1 MSELPKGWAESPL
14 ESITQFTIGGDW
26 GNELSDTL
34 LDDYVKVKI
43 IRGTEYKNWNSEKGR
58 FAVIRQIKKNS
69 FEKRKLQ
76 VGDIVLEVSGGG
88 PTQPVGRSLI
98 LDAETNKNSNIPFV
112 SANFC
117 RLLRLSD
124 SVNPFYVNYNLINQY
139 SKGLFNNYQTQT
151 TNLRNLN
158 YNDFIQNVNIK
169 IAPLNE
175 QKRIVEKLDKLLA
188 KVEDAKA
195 RLEKIPVIIKR
206 FRQSVLNA
214 AVTGELTKDWRERN
228 AVDESGA
235 ILINR
240 IFINRTKKNI
250 KLKFVEIDSS
260 KITEIKNW
268 SRTCLQ
274 NIFDVETGSTP
285 SRKNNAYWENGKIP
299 WIKSGQVQNCDIIES
314 EEYITE
320 KALKE
325 TNVSLLPIDTILI
338 AMYGEGKTRG
348 QVGVLKIKA
357 TINQACAA
365 LVNESID
372 EVIRNYVYLFCL
384 SQYAEIRMISVG
396 GNQPNLNISK
406 IKNWEINI
414 PPYAEQKEIVKRVEA
429 LLKKA
434 DEIEERY
441 KKAKAFVDK
450 LTQSI
455 LAKAFRGELV
465 PQDPNDPPA
474 SKLLEKIKLEKEKLN
489 LNKKQKKKSAG
500 R

>member
-1 MSELPKGWAESPL
+1 MEMAMSELPNGWVECK
-14 ESITQFTIGGDW
+14 IGEVCSKPQYGWTTKSERTGKIKYLRTTD
-26 GNELSDTL
+26 LSNG
-34 LDDYVKVKI
+34 KI
-43 IRGTEYKNWNSEKGR
+43 IWDNVPYC
-58 FAVIRQIKKNS
+58 I
-69 FEKRKLQ
+69 
-76 VGDIVLEVSGGG
+76 
-88 PTQPVGRSLI
+88 
-98 LDAETNKNSNIPFV
+98 NIPKDV
-112 SANFC
+112 GKYLIRKNDILISRAGSVGKSYII
-117 RLLRLSD
+117 SD
-124 SVNPFYVNYNLINQY
+124 ISIETVFASYLIRFNTLDEINSKFIYYYFHTKNYWQSISDL
-139 SKGLFNNYQTQT
+139 T
-151 TNLRNLN
+151 TG
-158 YNDFIQNVNIK
+158 IAIPNVNATKLAEIE
-169 IAPLNE
+169 IPLAPLNE